1 MTTWTSQMGF
11 PLIHVDSRIEPGKKI
26 LTLTQE
32 KFNAD
37 GRYEKIVS
45 YMQSK
50 SLTVLALFLT
60 TKNALGVL
68 GITFGWLRIF
78 QKFNIASITEDEI
91 SRNPLQITC
100 IIY

>member
-45 YMQSK
+45 YMQCTSFVFNHEK
-50 SLTVLALFLT
+50 CSWWPRNYFWLAKHFP
-60 TKNALGVL
+60 
-68 GITFGWLRIF
+68 
-78 QKFNIASITEDEI
+78 KF
-91 SRNPLQITC
+91 
-100 IIY
+100 